1 MLARYFQASLV
12 KRIMWAFVLGCLVG
26 GLGHTFGVE
35 LAQKLAVLG
44 DIFVAALK
52 AIVIP
57 VIFFSLLSGAT
68 TIETDKFGS
77 VGKRVVMSYGLT
89 ILVASIVGTLMA
101 LSFNVGSGFALEGIS
116 SSVTG
121 AQNLGSDSISGTL
134 FHTFIGALTNPFTA
148 LATSNFLGVI
158 VAALV
163 IGISLK
169 VNEDSHPGSPLVK
182 IIGHVNDTML
192 TIVGWVMHFAPV
204 GIFGIVASSIG
215 VYGAAL
221 ASTFASILG
230 ALVAAMVFVA
240 LVVYPLAH
248 YLLAKQNPYP
258 VMWHIFKTAG
268 VTAFFTRS
276 SAATLPVS
284 IATMDE
290 LDVDKSVSRFAL
302 PIGATM
308 NMTGAAITVAVF
320 TIFAA
325 NVFDLH
331 LGLVE
336 LMIVIFS
343 AAIVSVGAGGVPS
356 GSLMLLFVS
365 LNALGLSADQSG
377 LVVGL
382 AFTLTAIQDS
392 FETCLNVF
400 GDNVITHGVDQSL
413 KS

>member
-12 KRIMWAFVLGCLVG
+12 KRIMWAFVLGCIIG
-26 GLGHTFGVE
+26 GIAHAAGWGFPE
-35 LAQKLAVLG
+35 KLAVLG
-44 DIFVAALK
+44 DIFVAGLK
-52 AIVIP
+52 AVVIP

-89 ILVASIVGTLMA
+89 ILVAALVGTIMA

-121 AQNLGSDSISGTL
+121 AQNLGADSISGTL
-134 FHTFIGALTNPFTA
+134 YNTFIGALANPFSA
-148 LATSNFLGVI
+148 LSSSNFLGVI

-163 IGISLK
+163 IGIALK
-169 VNEDSHPGSPLVK
+169 VNEESHPGSPLVK

-192 TIVGWVMHFAPV
+192 TIVGWVMHFAPI
-204 GIFGIVASSIG
+204 GIFGIVVSSIG
-215 VYGAAL
+215 VYGATL
-221 ASTFASILG
+221 AGTFASILG

-240 LVVYPLAH
+240 LIVYPLTH
-248 YLLAKQNPYP
+248 YLLARQNPYA
-258 VMWHIFKTAG
+258 VMWRIFKTAG

-284 IATMDE
+284 IATMD
-290 LDVDKSVSRFAL
+290 DMGVDQSVSRFAL

-325 NVFDLH
+325 NVFEVH
-331 LGLVE
+331 LGLME